1 MRFGV
6 RNVSLVICDEP
17 VHCPIG
23 KTLNPAYTHGFYF
36 YRVFGGVDM
45 VKVVNIQFSSKSYL
59 TERATIT
66 WVVNTPTGYPY

>member
-6 RNVSLVICDEP
+6 RNVSLVISDGP
-17 VHCPIG
+17 VRCLIE